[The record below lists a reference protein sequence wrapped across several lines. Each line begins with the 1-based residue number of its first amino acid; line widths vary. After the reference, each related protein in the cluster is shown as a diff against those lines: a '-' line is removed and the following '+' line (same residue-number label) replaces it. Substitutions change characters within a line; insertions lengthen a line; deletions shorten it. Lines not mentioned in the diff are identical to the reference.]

1 MDLNQQFWKNKRV
14 FVTGHNG
21 FKGTWL
27 TIILESLG
35 AKVFG
40 YALDP
45 NTNPSFYNSI
55 QNNLNIISTKGD
67 IRNYDDLKQAI
78 YSADPEIIIHMAAQP
93 LVRLSYDHPVET
105 YSTNVMGLVNLLDI
119 AKNSK
124 SLKSILNITSD
135 KCYENNEWHW
145 GYRESD
151 RLGGFDPY
159 SNSKACAE
167 LVTASF
173 RSSYFNKLNV
183 GVATARAGNV
193 IGGGDWSEDRLVPD
207 VIRAWQSHE
216 KLTIRS
222 PNAVRPWQHVLEP
235 LMGYLLLAENL
246 FNDPIQFSGAWN
258 FGPDDR
264 DVISVQTLINQIKNN
279 LPDKLLVEFHEDHS
293 KHEASL
299 LKLDCSKVRNTL
311 NWKSR
316 WDSNEAVKKTVDWYC
331 NFYNK
336 PNSIKE
342 FTLSQLNNYLN

>member
-55 QNNLNIISTKGD
+55 QNNLNIISTTGD
-67 IRNYDDLKQAI
+67 IRDYDDLKQAI

-235 LMGYLLLAENL
+235 LFGYLKLGIALYQN
-246 FNDPIQFSGAWN
+246 PKGYSSPWN
-258 FGPDDR
+258 FGPEIEDTKTVEEILD
-264 DVISVQTLINQIKNN
+264 IGK
-279 LPDKLLVEFHEDHS
+279 KLEIVGEVVNEESPLVEAKS
-293 KHEASL
+293 
-299 LKLDCSKVRNTL
+299 LKLNISKAKVKLRFKPIWNTTKAIETTFKWYKTYYSETSTASDL
-311 NWKSR
+311 ITEDLKS
-316 WDSNEAVKKTVDWYC
+316 
-331 NFYNK
+331 
-336 PNSIKE
+336 
-342 FTLSQLNNYLN
+342 YLNHV